1 MNRSS
6 GFSPFFA
13 NYAFQPRAPI
23 DLAPVPDLK
32 RVHKK
37 AEDFI
42 SDLQDVHKQVQQN
55 LLESTTKYKD
65 AADKKRRLVEFDE
78 GDFVWA
84 VLTKDRYPAHVYRK
98 LAARKVGP

>member
-23 DLAPVPDLK
+23 DLAPVLDLK

-37 AEDFI
+37 ADDFF
-42 SDLQDVHKQVQQN
+42 SDLQDVHKQVKQN
-55 LLESTTKYKD
+55 LLESTTKNKY
-65 AADKKRRLVEFDE
+65 AADNKRCLVEFEE
-78 GDFVWA
+78 GDFLWA
-84 VLTKDRYPAHVYRK
+84 TLTKDRY
-98 LAARKVGP
+98 